1 MFHLDVKLPEHIYW
15 RPTETLS
22 FYIAYQKK
30 KYTRRPA
37 KIFGWPL
44 FSEFQPA
51 RNKIYHRTKEIS
63 YLMSAF
69 EFHLQ
74 NP

>member
-1 MFHLDVKLPEHIYW
+1 MLHRDAKIPEHIYW
-15 RPTETLS
+15 RPTEILS
-22 FYIAYQKK
+22 FYIAYQKNII
-30 KYTRRPA
+30 TQRPA
-37 KIFGWPL
+37 KIFAFL

-51 RNKIYHRTKEIS
+51 RNNIYHRTKDIS